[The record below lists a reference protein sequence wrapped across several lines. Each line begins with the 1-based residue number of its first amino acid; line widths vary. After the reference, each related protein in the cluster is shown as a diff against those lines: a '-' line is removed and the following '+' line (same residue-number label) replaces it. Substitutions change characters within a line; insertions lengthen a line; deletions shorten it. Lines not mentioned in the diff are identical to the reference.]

1 MSESIEIT
9 GIPDDTI
16 GSVTGTDDEDL
27 RLIALIREG
36 DRIAFD
42 RLIVKYQRK
51 IITLCTRMLGN
62 ETDGEDAAQDTFVKV
77 YNNIAS
83 FGGRSKF
90 STWLYTIALNT
101 CKNSGTSWWSTMWK
115 KSVKLDRAVVDDDG
129 NESPRDLRDTKL
141 MPSKDLERK
150 RKMAL
155 LENAVAKLPKIH
167 RELII
172 LRDYE
177 EKSYDE
183 IAAIVGVNE
192 GTVKSRLARARTA
205 LEQELKGVLDE
216 I

>member
-9 GIPDDTI
+9 ETPDDAI
-16 GSVTGTDDEDL
+16 GGVAGTDDEDL

-77 YNNIAS
+77 YNNLAS

-101 CKNSGTSWWSTMWK
+101 CKNSGASWWSMMWK
-115 KSVKLDRAVVDDDG
+115 KSVKLDRTVVDDDG
-129 NESPRDLRDTKL
+129 NESPRDLKDTKL

-155 LENAVAKLPKIH
+155 LENAIAKLPKIH

-177 EKSYDE
+177 EKRYDE
-183 IAAIVGVNE
+183 IAVIAGVSE
-192 GTVKSRLARARTA
+192 GTVKSRLARARAA
-205 LEQELKGVLDE
+205 LEVELKGVLDE

>member
-9 GIPDDTI
+9 EIPDDTV
-16 GSVTGTDDEDL
+16 GNVAGTDDEDL

-77 YNNIAS
+77 YNNIAG

-115 KSVKLDRAVVDDDG
+115 KSVKLDRTVVDDDG
-129 NESPRDLRDTKL
+129 NESSRDLKDTKL

-192 GTVKSRLARARTA
+192 GTVKSRLARARAA

>member
-1 MSESIEIT
+1 MSERMEIT
-9 GIPDDTI
+9 EIPDEI
-16 GSVTGTDDEDL
+16 VGTAVGAEDEDL

-36 DRIAFD
+36 DRVAFD

-77 YNNIAS
+77 YNNIGS

-101 CKNSGTSWWSTMWK
+101 CKNSGTSWWSVMWK
-115 KSVKLDRAVVDDDG
+115 KSVKLDRTVVDDEG
-129 NESPRDLRDTKL
+129 NESSRDLKDTKL
-141 MPSKDLERK
+141 MPSKDLEQK

-155 LENAVAKLPKIH
+155 LENAIAKLPKIH

-183 IAAIVGVNE
+183 IAVIAGVNE
-192 GTVKSRLARARTA
+192 GTVKSRLARARAT
-205 LEQELKGVLDE
+205 LEAELKGVLDE

>member
-1 MSESIEIT
+1 MEIT
-9 GIPDDTI
+9 GIPDEIDRGTA
-16 GSVTGTDDEDL
+16 GTDEEDL
-27 RLIALIREG
+27 RLISLIREG

-51 IITLCTRMLGN
+51 IVTLCARMLGN
-62 ETDGEDAAQDTFVKV
+62 ETDAEDAAQDTFVKV

-83 FGGRSKF
+83 FGGKSKF

-101 CKNSGTSWWSTMWK
+101 CKNSGTSWWSMMWK
-115 KSVKLDRAVVDDDG
+115 KSVKLDRTVVDDDG
-129 NESPRDLRDTKL
+129 NESQRDLKDTKL
-141 MPSKDLERK
+141 LPSKDLERK

-155 LENAVAKLPKIH
+155 LENAIAKLPKIH

-183 IAAIVGVNE
+183 IAAIVRVNE
-192 GTVKSRLARARTA
+192 GTVKSRLARARAA
-205 LEQELKGVLDE
+205 LEAELKGVLDE

>member
-1 MSESIEIT
+1 MEIT
-9 GIPDDTI
+9 EIPDEI
-16 GSVTGTDDEDL
+16 AGGIACADDEDC
-27 RLIALIREG
+27 RLITLIRAG

-77 YNNIAS
+77 YKNIANFS
-83 FGGRSKF
+83 GRSKF

-115 KSVKLDRAVVDDDG
+115 KSVKLDRTVIDDDG
-129 NESPRDLRDTKL
+129 HESQRDLKDTKL
-141 MPSKDLERK
+141 MPTKDLERK

-155 LENAVAKLPKIH
+155 LENAIAKLPRIH

-177 EKSYDE
+177 EKSYEE

-192 GTVKSRLARARTA
+192 GTIKSRLARARSA
-205 LEQELKGVLDE
+205 LEVELKGVLDE
-216 I
+216 F